1 MSVASLSYSNVERCM
16 SMVVSIGEKRGNV
29 NGGIILKVSL
39 DAEMKARRTGHGP
52 SFVTSIQ
59 VPVKRLCH
67 WQQPAAF
74 HVVKRYLQLAPSEE
88 ILLLCDSVRLHSEP
102 ESLMRELENIG

>member
-1 MSVASLSYSNVERCM
+1 
-16 SMVVSIGEKRGNV
+16 MVVSIGEKRGNV

-39 DAEMKARRTGHGP
+39 DEEMKARRTGHGP

-102 ESLMRELENIG
+102 ESLMRELGNIG